1 MHQSD
6 KNQDPAAG
14 RTLVIKG
21 GPGTGKTATLAGY
34 VADLLKDGVQP
45 EAVAF
50 LSVNGRGIADVRR
63 QLGRSPGIAEAARRI
78 FVGTPEQ
85 LATFYLRGGGARVL
99 GISPHFSIWD
109 RGQLLETIAKLFAEF
124 PGGSTSTPRE
134 IHDVYVWHLLNQ
146 NVHPQD
152 APYRDG
158 DYHYARN
165 IKPIIAKYGD
175 EHKLRGALD
184 VDDLV
189 PTATKAMQQGP
200 ELREAFVETRFR
212 HLFIDAFQDL
222 TPAYCDFLKL
232 MSSPATSITLAT
244 DPNQRID
251 AARGA
256 DPDLLARFT
265 EDRPPYE
272 VVRLGVTYLH
282 TGVTAD
288 LSTRLAGHES
298 PTGLETSP
306 MTSQSP
312 GGPTPVLREFADD
325 PAAMAAFIEGSAPS
339 LFRRGF
345 GWRDIACIAP
355 DPYTI
360 ERLKPELDRRFV
372 PYNVLGD
379 VESPP
384 DSDRRRIIS
393 LLTWTLNPADIKAFS
408 TAAFTASDLRRQV
421 VNSQTA
427 GEIFRIALAE
437 GIDTVQA
444 AERQAER
451 FDPTSEIY
459 ADLKRVIAARRDLD
473 RMLEDPGASPTNLFH
488 RATELIELEQADVPF
503 PNLEPGPGSPLN
515 PGETTPGMD
524 GDSARKRLVWF
535 LDLLNPALFP
545 RTTASPE
552 GVTLGTVQA
561 ARGRYWKIVFLIAAR
576 GQNLPGHAGSNEP
589 ALQLQDRL
597 LYVGFTRASHEL
609 EILIPA
615 QSGATGSA
623 NGSRFVEALRALLEP
638 ESAGDPEPQRDVVDN
653 SGSQRD
659 HPQDR
664 IAGDDRRERET
675 AAGRPPGG
683 GQPEGETS
691 AYDQSLEAE
700 RRRAAR
706 TDSGVQPPGPGVQ
719 GTARPRGDVSPPT
732 RPLPAG
738 QRQARPSTVG
748 SASQDQR
755 TRRPQGATGGRE
767 RHNRVRERMIV
778 PPGCIILLV
787 LFLIAA
793 VFLYNSTPG
802 WLSSLYD
809 YVNGL
814 RR

>member
-1 MHQSD
+1 MHQSN
-6 KNQDPAAG
+6 KNQDPTAG
-14 RTLVIKG
+14 RTLVING
-21 GPGTGKTATLAGY
+21 GPGTGKTATLAGS
-34 VADLLKDGVQP
+34 VASLLKDGVQP

-50 LSVNGRGIADVRR
+50 LSVNVRGAEDVRR
-63 QLGRSPGIAEAARRI
+63 QLAQLPEISEAVRRV
-78 FVGTPEQ
+78 FFGTPEQ

-109 RGQLLETIAKLFAEF
+109 REQVLEIIAKLFTGLQ
-124 PGGSTSTPRE
+124 GGSNLTTSEIRDMYLPR
-134 IHDVYVWHLLNQ
+134 IINQ
-146 NVHPQD
+146 KLHAEDPIPFDEDLQ
-152 APYRDG
+152 YI
-158 DYHYARN
+158 RN
-165 IKPIIAKYGD
+165 LRYIFSRYS
-175 EHKLRGALD
+175 EEQKLRGALD

-189 PTATKAMQQGP
+189 PTATKATQQDP
-200 ELREAFVETRFR
+200 ELRESFVGTRCR
-212 HLFIDAFQDL
+212 YMFIDAFQDL
-222 TPAYCDFLKL
+222 NPAHCDFLKL

-251 AARGA
+251 AAGGA
-256 DPDLLARFT
+256 DPDLLSRLV

-272 VVRLGVTYLH
+272 VLRLDVTYIH
-282 TGVTAD
+282 TGVMAD
-288 LSTRLAGHES
+288 LATRLAGHKS
-298 PTGLETSP
+298 TTGLKTSR

-312 GGPTPVLREFADD
+312 GGPTPILREFADD
-325 PAAMAAFIEGSAPS
+325 PDAMAAFIQGSAPS

-384 DSDRRRIIS
+384 DSDRRRIIN

-437 GIDTVQA
+437 GIDTVRA

-451 FDPTSEIY
+451 FDPTSEIH
-459 ADLKRVIAARRDLD
+459 ADLKRVISARRDLD
-473 RMLEDPGASPTNLFH
+473 RMLEDPGATPPNLFL
-488 RATELIELEQADVPF
+488 RATELLELEQADVPF
-503 PNLEPGPGSPLN
+503 PDLDPGPGSPLN
-515 PGETTPGMD
+515 FGETTSGMD
-524 GDSARKRLVWF
+524 GDFARRRLARF

-561 ARGRYWKIVFLIAAR
+561 AKEMYWKVVFLIDAR
-576 GQNLPGHAGSNEP
+576 GQNLPGHAGSNER
-589 ALQLQDRL
+589 ALQLEDRL

-615 QSGATGSA
+615 QSGAAGSA
-623 NGSRFVEALRALLEP
+623 NGSRFVETLRGLLEP
-638 ESAGDPEPQRDVVDN
+638 ESAGDPEPEQDAVDN
-653 SGSQRD
+653 SGSQPG
-659 HPQDR
+659 HPPDR
-664 IAGDDRRERET
+664 TAGDDRHERDL
-675 AAGRPPGG
+675 APGRPPAG

-706 TDSGVQPPGPGVQ
+706 PDSGVQPPGPGIR

-748 SASQDQR
+748 AAPQDQR
-755 TRRPQGATGGRE
+755 TRRPQGATERRE
-767 RHNRVRERMIV
+767 RHNRVQERMIV

-793 VFLYNSTPG
+793 VFLYNSTPD